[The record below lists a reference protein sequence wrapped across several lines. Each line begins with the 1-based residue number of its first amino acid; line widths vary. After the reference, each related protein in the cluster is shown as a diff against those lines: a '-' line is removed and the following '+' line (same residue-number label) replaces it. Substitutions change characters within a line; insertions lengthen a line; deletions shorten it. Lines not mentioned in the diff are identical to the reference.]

1 MSLMGKLP
9 DTFNQYYQVKTTPY
23 EKRQEGLDIPSYR
36 IDYIDRSVNVV
47 GAKFWNRLEK
57 DMDK

>member
-9 DTFNQYYQVKTTPY
+9 DIFNQHCQVKTTPY

-36 IDYIDRSVNVV
+36 IDYGARSVNEV
-47 GAKFWNRLEK
+47 GTKFWNRLEK